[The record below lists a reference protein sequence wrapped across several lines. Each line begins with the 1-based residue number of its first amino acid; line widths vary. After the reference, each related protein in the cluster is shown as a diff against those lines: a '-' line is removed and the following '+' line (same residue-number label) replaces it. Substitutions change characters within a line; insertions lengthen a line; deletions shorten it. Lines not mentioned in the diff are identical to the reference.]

1 MNLSKI
7 AISGGGTGGHFFP
20 ALAFMEKCDEE
31 DIDFI
36 YIGNSKG
43 IEYKFRKYIGDRS
56 VFLPMEGYAGKGIF
70 EKSKALI
77 LLVKNSLTVYKML
90 DDVDAS
96 VVFGGYTG
104 MPLGVCSLLKRI
116 PLFIHEQN
124 SVPGVA
130 NIKLERFT
138 RCIFYTFEYTKRFF
152 KNACMIRT
160 GMPLRKALKEGIG
173 IKREEAIKKLGIE
186 DKPTILFMGGSQGA
200 MYINKLALE
209 VMEVLKDFQALLITG
224 NKHYEDIKRSVP
236 KGVRNIKLIPFTEDI
251 PLIYRASHI
260 AVARAGAGTVAELS
274 YYGLPAL
281 FIPYPYASGD
291 HQYYNAKEI
300 EERGGGIVIR
310 EKEADAKRVIEKIE
324 KLFSHRDFFS
334 EGIRNALPVDAE
346 NTMLKVVSKTVN

>member
-1 MNLSKI
+1 MNLGKI

-20 ALAFMEKCDEE
+20 ALAFMEKCSDEN
-31 DIDFI
+31 IDFI

-43 IEYKFRKYIGDRS
+43 IEYKFRKYMEDKS
-56 VFLPMEGYAGKGIF
+56 VFLPMEGYAGKSIF

-96 VVFGGYTG
+96 LIFGGYTG
-104 MPLGVCSLLKRI
+104 VPLGVCSLLKRI

-130 NIKLERFT
+130 NIKLERFAS
-138 RCIFYTFEYTKRFF
+138 CIFYTFEYTKRFF
-152 KNACMIRT
+152 KNTCMIRT
-160 GMPLRKALKEGIG
+160 GLPLRKVLKEGIR
-173 IKREEAIKKLGIE
+173 IKREEAIRKLGIE

-200 MYINKLALE
+200 IYINKLALE

-224 NKHYEDIKRSVP
+224 DKHYEDIKRLVP
-236 KGVRNIKLIPFTEDI
+236 KKVRNIKLIPFTENI
-251 PLIYRASHI
+251 SLIYRASHI

-281 FIPYPYASGD
+281 FIPYPYASRD

-310 EKEADAKRVIEKIE
+310 EEEADTKRVIEKIE

-346 NTMLKVVSKTVN
+346 NTMLKVVSKIIN